1 MESRIEL
8 GLRKIL
14 GEQVEVPEPMSRVE
28 KLLKQIAEQGL
39 SGGGGTGTPGRG
51 IQKIEKTSTQGLV
64 DTYTITYTD
73 ATTSTFTIT
82 NGQDG
87 EDGAPGQAG
96 TPGENGL
103 TPTIGENGNWFLG
116 ETDTGK
122 PSRGEQGNPGASGQG
137 VSAGGTAGQILS
149 KVDGTD
155 YNTEWID
162 PPDIIELQQE
172 VNTLSSDVSGLKI
185 IINGLTT
192 DTQMWSYL
200 TQLADNNLFSRI
212 YNFGDQFVETWTD
225 TAASKPYEY
234 PFQLNHIGN
243 VELQDGSTLQNRP
256 FLQAHYAH
264 PFGVQFSHQRAF
276 LRCPEGLSAGTYYF
290 TFGATQG
297 SNGYVV
303 SGEVVCFTLTED
315 VPAGGR
321 VAGCYGSWSTAK
333 ENWRIYSYSAN
344 GKTIL
349 ETVTPTF
356 VANGTDLGTMNL
368 NSQNGNLNSIQEM
381 SYGWNRWSKSA
392 LRQYL
397 NSSAA
402 AGEWWT
408 AQDEWDIAP
417 DQLTTK
423 PGFLT
428 GLSEEFLS
436 AMKTV
441 KVTTYTNTVNDGGE
455 ADITYDRVFLPSIEQ
470 IHITPQIDGE
480 GEVHEYWKQRS
491 GSETPLAWYQTYT
504 NMITYSI
511 ENHTLAQFVRLRSAN
526 RGSAGY
532 TWSVGS
538 SGSVYGDSASNAYRF
553 SPLVVI

>member
-64 DTYTITYTD
+64 DTYTVTYTD
-73 ATTSTFTIT
+73 NSTSTFTVT
-82 NGQDG
+82 NGRDG
-87 EDGAPGQAG
+87 EDGAPGQTGATG
-96 TPGENGL
+96 QNGI
-103 TPTIGENGNWFLG
+103 TPTIGENGNWFIG
-116 ETDTGK
+116 DTDTGK
-122 PSRGEQGNPGASGQG
+122 PSRGAQGNPGTSGQG
-137 VSAGGTAGQILS
+137 VPVGGTAGQILS

-155 YNTEWID
+155 FNTEWID
-162 PPDIIELQQE
+162 PPDVSELQQT
-172 VNTLSSDVSGLKI
+172 VSSLSSDVSGLKI
-185 IINGLTT
+185 ITNGLTT
-192 DTQMWSYL
+192 DTQTWSYL
-200 TQLADNNLFSRI
+200 TQLADNNLFGRI
-212 YNFGDQFVETWTD
+212 YNFGDQFVEEWED
-225 TAASKPYEY
+225 TASSKTYTY

-243 VELQDGSTLQNRP
+243 VELQDGTILQNRP

-290 TFGATQG
+290 TIDTNWG
-297 SNGYVV
+297 SNVLAGDI
-303 SGEVVCFTLTED
+303 VCFTLTED

-321 VAGCYGSWSTAK
+321 IAGCYGAPDQAK
-333 ENWRIYSYSAN
+333 TNWRIYSYSSDC
-344 GKTIL
+344 KTIL
-349 ETVTPTF
+349 ETVVPTF
-356 VANGTDLGTMNL
+356 EASGTNLGTQKL
-368 NSQNGNLNSIQEM
+368 NSRSGNLNSTQEM
-381 SYGWNRWSKSA
+381 AYGWNRWSKSA

-417 DQLTTK
+417 DQLSSK

-436 AMKTV
+436 VLKEV
-441 KVTTYTNTVNDGGE
+441 KLTTYTNTVNDGGE
-455 ADITYDRVFLPSIEQ
+455 ADITYDKVFLPSLEQ
-470 IHITPQIDGE
+470 IYVNPQITGE
-480 GEVHEYWKQRS
+480 GEYHEYWKQRS
-491 GSETPLAWYQTYT
+491 GSETPLAQQQMYP
-504 NMITYSI
+504 NMITYAV
-511 ENHTLAQFVRLRSAN
+511 ENHTSAQNVRWRSAY
-526 RGSAGY
+526 RGLANY
-532 TWSVGS
+532 TWGVSSSGYVGS
-538 SGSVYGDSASNAYRF
+538 SGASNARRF

>member
-28 KLLKQIAEQGL
+28 ELLKQIAEQGL
-39 SGGGGTGTPGRG
+39 SGGGGTGAPGRG

-73 ATTSTFTIT
+73 NSTSTFTVT
-82 NGQDG
+82 NGRDG
-87 EDGAPGQAG
+87 EDGAPGQTG
-96 TPGENGL
+96 STGQNGV
-103 TPTIGENGNWFLG
+103 TPTIGENGNWFIG
-116 ETDTGK
+116 DTDTGK
-122 PSRGEQGNPGASGQG
+122 PSRGEKGNAGASGQG
-137 VSAGGTAGQILS
+137 VSVGGTAGQILS
-149 KVDGTD
+149 KVDETD

-162 PPDIIELQQE
+162 PPDISELQQE

-200 TQLADNNLFSRI
+200 TQLADNNLFGII

-243 VELQDGSTLQNRP
+243 VELQDGTTLQNRP

-276 LRCPEGLSAGTYYF
+276 LRCPDGLSAGTYYF
-290 TFGATQG
+290 TFGASQG
-297 SNGYVV
+297 TNGYVV

-321 VAGCYGSWSTAK
+321 LAGCYGSWNTAK
-333 ENWRIYSYSAN
+333 ENWRIYSYSAD
-344 GKTIL
+344 GKSVL
-349 ETVTPTF
+349 ETVTPIF
-356 VANGTDLGTMNL
+356 IASGTDLGTMNL
-368 NSQNGNLNSIQEM
+368 NSRNGNLNSIQEM

-402 AGEWWT
+402 VGEWWT
-408 AQDEWDIAP
+408 AQDDWDIAP
-417 DQLTTK
+417 DQLSSK

-436 AMKTV
+436 VIKTV

-455 ADITYDRVFLPSIEQ
+455 ADITYDKVFIPALEQ
-470 IHITPQIDGE
+470 IYVNPQITGE
-480 GEVHEYWKQRS
+480 GEYHEYWKQRS
-491 GSETPLAWYQTYT
+491 GSETPLAQYGTYT
-504 NMITYSI
+504 NMITYDVG
-511 ENHTLAQFVRLRSAN
+511 NHTSAQNVRLRSAC
-526 RGSAGY
+526 RGFASSTWFVYSSALVDINY
-532 TWSVGS
+532 
-538 SGSVYGDSASNAYRF
+538 ASFAYRF

>member
-73 ATTSTFTIT
+73 NSTSTFTVT
-82 NGQDG
+82 NGRDG
-87 EDGAPGQAG
+87 EDGAPGQTG
-96 TPGENGL
+96 STGQNGV
-103 TPTIGENGNWFLG
+103 TPTIGENGNWFIG
-116 ETDTGK
+116 DTDTGK

-162 PPDIIELQQE
+162 PPDISELQQ
-172 VNTLSSDVSGLKI
+172 DVSGLKI
-185 IINGLTT
+185 IVNGLTI
-192 DTQMWSYL
+192 DTQKWSHL
-200 TQLADNNLFSRI
+200 TKLADNNLFGRI

-276 LRCPEGLSAGTYYF
+276 LCCPEGLSAGTYYF

-321 VAGCYGSWSTAK
+321 VAGCYGSWNTAK

-356 VANGTDLGTMNL
+356 VASGTDLGTMNL
-368 NSQNGNLNSIQEM
+368 NSRNGNLNSIQEM

-397 NSSAA
+397 NSSEV

-417 DQLTTK
+417 DQLSSK
-423 PGFLT
+423 PGFLA

-436 AMKTV
+436 VLKEV

-455 ADITYDRVFLPSIEQ
+455 ADITYDRVFLPALEQ
-470 IHITPQIDGE
+470 IYVNPQITGE
-480 GEVHEYWKQRS
+480 GEYHEYWKRRS
-491 GSETPLAWYQTYT
+491 GSETPLKQYGTYT
-504 NMITYSI
+504 NMITYAV
-511 ENHTLAQFVRLRSAN
+511 ENHTSAQNVRLRSAG
-526 RGSAGY
+526 RGNANS
-532 TWSVGS
+532 TWVVNSSGSVGS
-538 SGSVYGDSASNAYRF
+538 SNASSAYRF

>member
-1 MESRIEL
+1 MDSRVEL
-8 GLRKIL
+8 QLRKLL
-14 GEQVEVPEPMSRVE
+14 GEDVDVPEPMSRIE
-28 KLLKQIAEQGL
+28 QLLAQLVQQGV
-39 SGGGGTGTPGRG
+39 GGGGTGGKG
-51 IQKIEKTSTQGLV
+51 IQKIEKTGTQGLV

-73 ATTSTFTIT
+73 SSTFTFSVT

-87 EDGAPGQAG
+87 EDGAPGQTGATG
-96 TPGENGL
+96 QNGI
-103 TPTIGENGNWFLG
+103 TPTIGENGNWFIG
-116 ETDTGK
+116 DTDTGK
-122 PSRGEQGNPGASGQG
+122 PSRGAQGNPGTSGQG
-137 VSAGGTAGQILS
+137 VPVGGTAGQILS

-155 YNTEWID
+155 FNTEWID
-162 PPDIIELQQE
+162 PPDVSELQQT
-172 VNTLSSDVSGLKI
+172 VSSLSSDVSGLKI
-185 IINGLTT
+185 ITNGLTT
-192 DTQMWSYL
+192 DTQTWSYL
-200 TQLADNNLFSRI
+200 TQLADNNLFGRI
-212 YNFGDQFVETWTD
+212 YNFGDQFVEEWED
-225 TAASKPYEY
+225 TASSKTYTY

-243 VELQDGSTLQNRP
+243 VELQDGSALQNRP

-321 VAGCYGSWSTAK
+321 VAGCYGSWDVAK
-333 ENWRIYSYSAN
+333 ENWRIYSYSAD

-349 ETVTPTF
+349 ETMTPTF
-356 VANGTDLGTMNL
+356 VASGTDLGTMNL
-368 NSQNGNLNSIQEM
+368 NSRNGNLNSIQEM

-408 AQDEWDIAP
+408 AQDEWDIVP
-417 DQLTTK
+417 DQLSSK

-436 AMKTV
+436 VLKEV
-441 KVTTYTNTVNDGGE
+441 KVITYTNTVNDGGE

-470 IHITPQIDGE
+470 MHITPQIAGE

-504 NMITYSI
+504 NMITYAV
-511 ENHTLAQFVRLRSAN
+511 EKHTSAQVVRLRSAS
-526 RGSAGY
+526 RGHASS
-532 TWSVGS
+532 TWGVIS
-538 SGSVYGDSASNAYRF
+538 SGNVSNSYASNAFRF